1 MSAVPVVRIVWP
13 ANAEYGGF
21 VEINESDFDP
31 DKHEL
36 FKEEQKEKALTVEEL
51 KAALTEKGI
60 AIPEGAKKSELKAL
74 LESAE

>member
-31 DKHEL
+31 EKHEL
-36 FKEEQKEKALTVEEL
+36 FNAEPKEKALTVEEI
-51 KAALTEKGI
+51 KAALAEKGI
-60 AIPEGAKKSELKAL
+60 AIPDGAKKAELKAL

>member
-21 VEINESDFDP
+21 VEINESDFDHE
-31 DKHEL
+31 KHEI

-51 KAALTEKGI
+51 KNALAEKGI
-60 AIPEGAKKSELKAL
+60 AIPEGAKKAELKAL